1 MSNVMFN
8 CNQPLTE
15 PHLAPAGL
23 LHHGA
28 SLHPSQLLQT
38 RLGWGQQE
46 NRTPVCAPAKLH
58 SSGLVVQRLGTP
70 GLASAQLPQ
79 AARVAGGPVLRGRVS
94 FRRFRLRAGSLQLHQ
109 QQGGSVQ
116 VNLATVTS
124 IRETQSCPSAGVLL
138 SEGFIQS
145 SKVLTEF
152 QPAAFCTAWNWNL
165 MLH

>member
-1 MSNVMFN
+1 MFD
-8 CNQPLTE
+8 CHQPLME

-23 LHHGA
+23 LHHGT

-46 NRTPVCAPAKLH
+46 NWTPVCAPAKLH

-70 GLASAQLPQ
+70 SLASAQLSQ
-79 AARVAGGPVLRGRVS
+79 AARVAGGSVLCGHVS
-94 FRRFRLRAGSLQLHQ
+94 FRRFCLRAVSLQLHQ
-109 QQGGSVQ
+109 QQGGSAQ
-116 VNLATVTS
+116 VIWPRLRPSERHRAALA
-124 IRETQSCPSAGVLL
+124 PGVLL

-145 SKVLTEF
+145 SIVLTEF

-165 MLH
+165 ILH